1 MRTRQVSDQIAGTTP
16 VDTGSDGGGVSA
28 RWRVTRLR
36 FCATINPTPAE
47 IRGIANDTVV
57 SFVPMEAVGE
67 NGGLNLEQTHPL
79 GYVAKGYTYFR
90 DNDVVIAKI
99 TPCFENGK
107 GSLVNGLKNGIGF
120 GTTELHVFRPC
131 SRLDG
136 KYLFYL
142 TLSHAFRKIGA
153 SYMYGAGGQKRVPD
167 DFIRDFRIAFPP
179 LNEQR
184 TIASYLDHETR
195 RVDALI
201 EKKQKQIELLQE
213 KRTALISHAVTKGL
227 NPNAKMK
234 DSGVEWLGPVPE
246 GWAISKLGFHAS
258 VKARLGWKGLK
269 ADEYVDEGFIFLS
282 TPNIKNRHIDFDDVN
297 YITKERYLESPEIML
312 EVGDVLIAKD
322 GSTLGTT
329 NVVYNLPAPATVN
342 SSIAI
347 LRPKSNLNSGFLYW
361 IMTCPYTQSIIQQV
375 KDGQGVPHLFQ
386 ADLRKFWIWLPSYE
400 EQRAITAFLN
410 RETARINA
418 QIEKIEKSIA
428 LLREYRTSLISA
440 AVTGKIDVRK
450 EVA

>member
-1 MRTRQVSDQIAGTTP
+1 MQTRQVSGQIAGTTP
-16 VDTGSDGGGVSA
+16 VDTRSAGGGASA

-107 GSLVNGLKNGIGF
+107 GALVNGLRNGLGF
-120 GTTELHVFRPC
+120 GTTELHVLRPFPC
-131 SRLDG
+131 LDR

-167 DFIRDFRIAFPP
+167 DFIRDFRIALPP
-179 LNEQR
+179 PSEQR
-184 TIASYLDHETR
+184 AIASCLDRETSR
-195 RVDALI
+195 IDALI
-201 EKKQKQIELLQE
+201 EKKQRQIELLQE
-213 KRTALISHAVTKGL
+213 KRTTLISHAVTKGL
-227 NPNAKMK
+227 DPNVHMK

-246 GWAISKLGFHAS
+246 GWSISKLGFHAS

-282 TPNIKNRHIDFDDVN
+282 TPNIKNRHIDFDAVN

-329 NVVYNLPAPATVN
+329 NIVRDLPAPATVN
-342 SSIAI
+342 SSIAV
-347 LRPKSNLNSGFLYW
+347 LRPKSNLHSNFLYW
-361 IMTCPYTQSIIQQV
+361 IMVCPYTQSIIQQV

-386 ADLRKFWIWLPSYE
+386 ADLRQFWIWLPSYE
-400 EQRAITAFLN
+400 EQRTIAAYLN
-410 RETARINA
+410 RETARIDA
-418 QIEKIEKSIA
+418 LIEKVEKSIT
-428 LLREYRTSLISA
+428 LLREYRPSLISA
-440 AVTGKIDVRK
+440 AVTGKIDIRK
-450 EVA
+450 EAA